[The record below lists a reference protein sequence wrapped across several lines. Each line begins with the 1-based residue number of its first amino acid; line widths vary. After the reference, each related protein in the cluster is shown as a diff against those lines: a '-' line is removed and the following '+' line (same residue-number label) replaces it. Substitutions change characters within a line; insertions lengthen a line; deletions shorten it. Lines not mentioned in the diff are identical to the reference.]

1 MILNIKLSLSKE
13 REIFKSIYNK
23 RFDKIIELIEKNYD
37 NNLEFI
43 TTSTEE
49 KKTTLV
55 KKGDP

>member
-49 KKTTLV
+49 KKPTLV

>member
-23 RFDKIIELIEKNYD
+23 RFDKIIEMIEKNYD

-49 KKTTLV
+49 KKPTLV

>member
-23 RFDKIIELIEKNYD
+23 RFDKIIELIEKNFD

-49 KKTTLV
+49 KKPTLV